1 MPNTA
6 VAQDADA
13 VFAAGLATLGSG
25 FSQLFLIDCNEI
37 GDWVRTAVT
46 GGFAHAV
53 VGAIDHFLRDV
64 IAMPPDQASLCF
76 VCDTQFGRGALPVV
90 VGLLVP
96 TSAETT
102 GAGGFGFCR
111 GCARRARW
119 RSPGWQQHLA
129 SLPFRG
135 SAKSGRVFALATPSS
150 MSIWR
155 AALPCRR
162 GEPDEAANGF

>member
-25 FSQLFLIDCNEI
+25 FSQLFLIDRNEI

-96 TSAETT
+96 TSAEAT

-129 SLPFRG
+129 ELAVPRFREIWPDFRVG
-135 SAKSGRVFALATPSS
+135 DALFDVDLASGTPVSAGRA
-150 MSIWR
+150 
-155 AALPCRR
+155 
-162 GEPDEAANGF
+162 

>member
-6 VAQDADA
+6 VARDADA

-37 GDWVRTAVT
+37 GDWVRTTVT

-76 VCDTQFGRGALPVV
+76 VCDTQLVAAPCQSWWACSCRLPPRRRVPAASVFAVVAPAGR
-90 VGLLVP
+90 
-96 TSAETT
+96 
-102 GAGGFGFCR
+102 AGD
-111 GCARRARW
+111 RRDGSSTW
-119 RSPGWQQHLA
+119 P

-135 SAKSGRVFALATPSS
+135 SAKSGRIFALATLSS